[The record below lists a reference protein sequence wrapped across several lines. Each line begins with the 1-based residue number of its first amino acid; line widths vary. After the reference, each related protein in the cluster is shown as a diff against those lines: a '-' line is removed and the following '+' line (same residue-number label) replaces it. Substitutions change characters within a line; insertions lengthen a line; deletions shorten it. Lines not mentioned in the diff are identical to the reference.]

1 MMMTFYVIQRF
12 LDVFLNTEEYCLQEY
27 NAIIEGRNIYQ
38 AGSEVQMIFHD
49 QHQHIGSWSAQLIG
63 MLQQIRGIRLR

>member
-49 QHQHIGSWSAQLIG
+49 QHQHQHIGQLIG